1 MLQKLKISNYAL
13 IDSANIDFNSGFSV
27 ITGETG
33 AGKSI
38 MLGALSLI
46 LGQRSDSSLLR
57 DSEKK
62 CIVEAI
68 FDIKGNSLKPLFES
82 EDVDYDDECII
93 RREIAPNGKSRAFV
107 NDSPVTLQFL
117 KSLTQNL
124 IDIHSQHQNLLMG
137 DDDFQLMIVDT
148 VADNGKI
155 KDEYLIDYKNL
166 ISLEKE
172 KEKLI
177 EANNQFKNDKD
188 YWEFQWQQLEDAH
201 LIEDEQAELENEQNH
216 LSHIEE
222 VKTALDLSQNLLND
236 NEPSILD
243 SIHQINSEIRLITN
257 YIPNGDELATRI
269 NSLHI
274 ELKDITQEIINLS
287 TDTEYNPERL
297 TEVTARLDLI
307 YSLQQRHRVATI
319 KELIEIKEDFN
330 KKLLQLNS
338 FDEEIEKI
346 EKKILEQHQKVAKL
360 AEKLSSSREKIFSKI
375 EDNIESQLKDLG
387 MPHGKFQ
394 ISHKKND
401 EFTENGIDE
410 ISFLFTANKNASLS
424 EIDKIASGGE
434 TSRLMLS
441 IKSLLSKT
449 KGLPTLIF
457 DEIDTGVSGEIADK
471 MGIIMQT
478 MGENI
483 QVISIT
489 HLPQIAGRGA
499 HHYKVMKTDT
509 ATHTVTEIVE
519 LSIEERVNEIAAML
533 SGASITEAAITNAKT
548 LLQIN

>member
-68 FDIKGNSLKPLFES
+68 FDIKGNSLKPLFEA

-297 TEVTARLDLI
+297 TEVTSRLDLI

-346 EKKILEQHQKVAKL
+346 EKNILEQHQKVAKL

-394 ISHKKND
+394 VSHKKND

-434 TSRLMLS
+434 MSRLMLS

-489 HLPQIAGRGA
+489 HLPQIAGKGA

-509 ATHTVTEIVE
+509 ATHTVTEITE

>member
-68 FDIKGNSLKPLFES
+68 FDIKGNSLKPLFEA

-222 VKTALDLSQNLLND
+222 VKTALDLSQSLLND

-243 SIHQINSEIRLITN
+243 SIHQINSEIGLITN

-307 YSLQQRHRVATI
+307 YSLQQKHRVATI

-346 EKKILEQHQKVAKL
+346 EKNILEQHQKVAKL

-434 TSRLMLS
+434 MSRLMLS

-489 HLPQIAGRGA
+489 HLPQIAGKGA

-509 ATHTVTEIVE
+509 ATHTVTEITE

>member
-68 FDIKGNSLKPLFES
+68 FDIKGNSLKPLFEA

-222 VKTALDLSQNLLND
+222 VKTALDLSQSLLND

-243 SIHQINSEIRLITN
+243 SIHQINSEIGLITN

-307 YSLQQRHRVATI
+307 YSLQQKHRVATI

-346 EKKILEQHQKVAKL
+346 EKNILEQHQKVAKL

-394 ISHKKND
+394 VSHKKND

-434 TSRLMLS
+434 MSRLMLS

-489 HLPQIAGRGA
+489 HLPQIAGKGA

-509 ATHTVTEIVE
+509 ATHTVTEITE